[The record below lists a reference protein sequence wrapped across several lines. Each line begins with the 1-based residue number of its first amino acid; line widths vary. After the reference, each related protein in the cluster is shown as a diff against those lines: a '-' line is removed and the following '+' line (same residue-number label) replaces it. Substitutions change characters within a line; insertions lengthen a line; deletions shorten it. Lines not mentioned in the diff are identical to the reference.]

1 MFPITENISLW
12 GDVVLL
18 KGSYELREERTSYN
32 KGFLENI
39 SLWEGVG
46 GPERPIHTGRGSQ
59 LQ

>member
-12 GDVVLL
+12 EDVVVL
-18 KGSYELREERTSYN
+18 KGSYEQREERTSYN
-32 KGFLENI
+32 EGFLENI

-46 GPERPIHTGRGSQ
+46 GPERPIHTDRESQ